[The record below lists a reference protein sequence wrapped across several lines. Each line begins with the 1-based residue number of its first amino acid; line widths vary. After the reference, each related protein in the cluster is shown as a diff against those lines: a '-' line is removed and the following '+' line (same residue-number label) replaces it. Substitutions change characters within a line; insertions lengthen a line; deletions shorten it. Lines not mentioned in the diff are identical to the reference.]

1 MTAPRVDVIIV
12 NYRSAALVAAVLSRL
27 RRDGPWPYGRVW
39 VVDNSVEP
47 SHTRE
52 LQTLI
57 GQAGG
62 DLVQL
67 TLPSNVG
74 FGAGCNVAWAHS
86 TAPYV
91 LLLNPDA
98 LIDPEAVGRLALQ
111 LQANPRVA
119 AISPRTWWDHVGGWL
134 LPPATPQRPW
144 AQLKRAWASRRD
156 PPSWACSQTERTAG
170 LSFTQKAPA
179 SLWDVDMLA
188 GAVLMLRRDAVE
200 ACGGLFDESFFMYF
214 EDAQLSDR
222 LRAGGWRLA
231 ITPEV
236 DAVHTWRHEAHKA
249 PLMEAAKARYLKQS
263 GPLFRWLEPWWPS
276 LSAMGAL
283 GPVAHRFGQGTEA
296 ADGLG
301 PVCALSPVPSGDPAW
316 VRAGRAWA
324 PLRQE
329 EWDLLAPGNYWA
341 WTQRGWVG
349 FERL

>member
-62 DLVQL
+62 DVVQL

-119 AISPRTWWDHVGGWL
+119 AISPRTWWDHVGAGCCR
-134 LPPATPQRPW
+134 PQPH
-144 AQLKRAWASRRD
+144 S
-156 PPSWACSQTERTAG
+156 
-170 LSFTQKAPA
+170 
-179 SLWDVDMLA
+179 
-188 GAVLMLRRDAVE
+188 
-200 ACGGLFDESFFMYF
+200 
-214 EDAQLSDR
+214 
-222 LRAGGWRLA
+222 
-231 ITPEV
+231 
-236 DAVHTWRHEAHKA
+236 
-249 PLMEAAKARYLKQS
+249 
-263 GPLFRWLEPWWPS
+263 
-276 LSAMGAL
+276 AL
-283 GPVAHRFGQGTEA
+283 GPSSSVLGPRGETRRRGPAARPNAPLGCPSHRRPRLRFGMWTCWQ
-296 ADGLG
+296 
-301 PVCALSPVPSGDPAW
+301 
-316 VRAGRAWA
+316 VRC
-324 PLRQE
+324 
-329 EWDLLAPGNYWA
+329 
-341 WTQRGWVG
+341 
-349 FERL
+349 